1 MGLYEKLVGSDP
13 QDVSIPVHQFMAA
26 VAERDRGV
34 LDRQDLID
42 TFNIE
47 TADLEELDT
56 ILDKADSLAADRQF
70 EFGRMLHDILLLSEA
85 GLTYTTSTDFYTR
98 IDDFA

>member
-34 LDRQDLID
+34 LNRQDLID

-85 GLTYTTSTDFYTR
+85 GLTYTTSSDFYTR
-98 IDDFA
+98 IDDFD